1 MAELL
6 GVDLPWVV
14 IYLASSALFFLAVRR
29 FFSRHVRAANSSLP
43 AGGPSPAA
51 AGGPAAAAPRAEAR
65 LDVGPLVTVLLVLP
79 VATFGLTFP
88 ISIWMVEPAHLRL
101 EPPFNFLSNSI
112 NHPPASCVGAFG
124 FIVTLPALLLVISA
138 RWLQHAN
145 RVAELEASSGPN
157 PPQMGWRCL
166 RARLAVQNQ
175 RCLVAGLWTTL
186 GAGAVAAF
194 QWVNSLILHCF
205 AAMFFF
211 VGGVLYCNLDASL
224 QRAVAAPIAAPN
236 DREAK
241 SEGPA
246 LVPPN
251 GRAERAS
258 LERSRRARLVCARG
272 QLVLGVLCFVC
283 LAAIHVAGLA
293 VADGS
298 QSGCGELGT
307 LGVTCGMS
315 DLMITVAAA
324 FEIAVFVAL
333 LAYFAGLLRE
343 VRGLSLAM
351 HLVSREGVAATT
363 SA

>member
-29 FFSRHVRAANSSLP
+29 FFSRHVRAASSPP
-43 AGGPSPAA
+43 AATGPSAA
-51 AGGPAAAAPRAEAR
+51 GPAAAAPRAEAR

-88 ISIWMVEPAHLRL
+88 ISIWMLEPAHLRL

-124 FIVTLPALLLVISA
+124 FIVTLPALLLVVSA

-145 RVAELEASSGPN
+145 RVAELEASSGPD

-166 RARLAVQNQ
+166 RAGLAVQNR

-224 QRAVAAPIAAPN
+224 QRAVAAPTAAPN
-236 DREAK
+236 EAK

-246 LVPPN
+246 LVPAN
-251 GRAERAS
+251 GRAERAAERAS

-272 QLVLGVLCFVC
+272 QLVLGVLSFVC
-283 LAAIHVAGLA
+283 LAAINVAGLA

-351 HLVSREGVAATT
+351 HLVSREGLAATT